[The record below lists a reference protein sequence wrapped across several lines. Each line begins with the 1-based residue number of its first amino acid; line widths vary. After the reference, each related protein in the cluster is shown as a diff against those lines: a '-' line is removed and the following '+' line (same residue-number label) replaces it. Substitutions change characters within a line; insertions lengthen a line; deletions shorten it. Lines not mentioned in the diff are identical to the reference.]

1 MVMGGG
7 DKNDDYLVSLTGSCV
22 PSFSWKIPLKT
33 VGGPKYMK
41 LFPIHFLFKEL
52 GEITEFHPLILL
64 IRKLKL
70 KRYKRPLS

>member
-1 MVMGGG
+1 MMIIWFHSLVA
-7 DKNDDYLVSLTGSCV
+7 VSLHFQV
-22 PSFSWKIPLKT
+22 WKIPLKT

-41 LFPIHFLFKEL
+41 LFPMHFLFKEL
-52 GEITEFHPLILL
+52 GEITEFHPSILL